1 MCCVVEDKGA
11 EAPESPAPSFEV
23 CGTVA
28 PQVSN
33 LSPVAIITVRTCK
46 RCKVTHVLSH
56 ILSVFKTSRND
67 VARLDSSDFV
77 NDSVATNGFEFPQK
91 VGEIGRAHV

>member
-1 MCCVVEDKGA
+1 MVEGRGA
-11 EAPESPAPSFEV
+11 EAPEPPAPSFEV
-23 CGTVA
+23 CGTVV

-33 LSPVAIITVRTCK
+33 LSPVANITVRTCE

-67 VARLDSSDFV
+67 VAHLDSSDFV
-77 NDSVATNGFEFPQK
+77 NDSCLLYTSDAADE
-91 VGEIGRAHV
+91 